1 MVSHSHGLIT
11 KLLAHIPELQALD
24 YYDGIVVV
32 QSNSASHERTT
43 NTRKPS
49 LSRSQQNSNCFPTSP
64 LGRKKM
70 QLLCFLYIDLS
81 GVQKPLPLHIQY

>member
-1 MVSHSHGLIT
+1 MVSDSHGLIT

-43 NTRKPS
+43 NTGNTHSADHSKTAIAF
-49 LSRSQQNSNCFPTSP
+49 QP
-64 LGRKKM
+64 LLWAEKKM
-70 QLLCFLYIDLS
+70 
-81 GVQKPLPLHIQY
+81 